1 MESLITFFVFVV
13 VIIICMIVHKNY
25 KPPTGKHYKLNPDSS
40 LDIKTNG
47 VNINL
52 NKEELDK
59 IEHQLV
65 LEDLERYKIQREA
78 LMTKMKK
85 DRETTDDLI
94 RQKVLD
100 KLLSIRIA
108 NQVDLNR
115 VKFLYNDGKL
125 RSNEEV
131 ESYDKQFIYEKER
144 MNFDQERHKVN
155 FAAFV
160 IPFLSVGLI
169 TMIACDDILFGMP
182 LGLLFGL
189 IGGFF
194 GTLIGYKINID
205 KAKEYGIPDD
215 NPSVQN
221 EKLKHKIGVASGIT
235 AGISIYHNTK
245 NTIKDIKNVD
255 SWKEMK

>member
-1 MESLITFFVFVV
+1 MESLITFFIFVV
-13 VIIICMIVHKNY
+13 VIILCVIIHANHKQ
-25 KPPTGKHYKLNPDSS
+25 PTGNNCKINKDSS
-40 LDIKTNG
+40 LDVKTNG
-47 VNINL
+47 VNINIT
-52 NKEELDK
+52 KEDLAKIKCKLLYEDIQKFK
-59 IEHQLV
+59 IEKETL
-65 LEDLERYKIQREA
+65 LTE
-78 LMTKMKK
+78 MKK
-85 DRETTDDLI
+85 DRETTEDLI

-100 KLLSIRIA
+100 KLLNIEIS
-108 NQVDLNR
+108 NKTELER
-115 VKFLYNDGKL
+115 VIFLYNKGEL

-131 ESYDKQFIYEKER
+131 ENYDKQLLYETER
-144 MNFDQERHKVN
+144 INFDQERHKVN

-169 TMIACDDILFGMP
+169 TMIACNDILFGIP

-194 GTLIGYKINID
+194 GTLIGYKINLN

-221 EKLKHKIGVASGIT
+221 EKLKHKIGVASGIA